1 MQPFNM
7 EKETKYTLKLHL
19 HPMFAQIFSEKP
31 CMNNNQKRN
40 RSMPASYLSFTQS
53 L

>member
-1 MQPFNM
+1 MQSFKV
-7 EKETKYTLKLHL
+7 EKGTKYTLKLHL

-40 RSMPASYLSFTQS
+40 RTMPASYLSCAQS